1 MGAKSVQW
9 VTGILVYFLMSRRT
23 SAPGQVLLK
32 ASLDEGNCSLITSRP
47 RAAGGVE
54 TAGCRAQERRLFLGA
69 LSSVRGRGILSQD
82 NDLHPDF

>member
-9 VTGILVYFLMSRRT
+9 VTDILIHFLMSRWT

-47 RAAGGVE
+47 QATGGVG
-54 TAGCRAQERRLFLGA
+54 TAGLWAQERRLFLGV